1 MCLDCGC
8 GEMHNNH
15 GNPLHLTVG
24 RFKLVADLNKRS
36 MLKTALII
44 TATLLGLI
52 NKKNPLGSD
61 KIEGEPKRIAAEP
74 EKVVKYMPG
83 LPRPK
88 KESRIRRER
97 RESS

>member
-24 RFKLVADLNKRS
+24 RFKLIARLNDRG
-36 MLKTALII
+36 MLATALII

-52 NKKNPLGSD
+52 NKRNPLGSD
-61 KIEGEPKRIAAEP
+61 KIEGEPKRIKAEP
-74 EKVVKYMPG
+74 ERKPTYVPVKH
-83 LPRPK
+83 LPKEK
-88 KESRIRRER
+88 KKRED
-97 RESS
+97 S